1 MTRAHI
7 LPDVL
12 PDVIHQGLV
21 TLFCGSAVGKES
33 ARRGAYYA
41 HPGNRFWPTLHAV
54 GLTDRLLRPEEFH
67 LLPNYAIGLT
77 DLAKHE
83 FGNDDE
89 LSPHAYDVEGL
100 RNRIRSARPKLV
112 AFNGKR
118 PASAFLGVRR
128 LDYGEVG
135 EFAGVRL
142 FVLPATSGRAIRFWD
157 ISHWQVLGEL
167 HASLRDECPIRTPPP
182 RVLGTV

>member
-7 LPDVL
+7 LPDVI
-12 PDVIHQGLV
+12 DQRLV

-33 ARRGAYYA
+33 ARRGTYYA

-54 GLTDRLLRPEEFH
+54 GLTDRLLRPEEFP

-89 LSPHAYDVEGL
+89 LSRDAYDVEGL
-100 RNRIRSARPKLV
+100 EQRIRSACPMLV

-135 EFAGVRL
+135 EFAGARL
-142 FVLPATSGRAIRFWD
+142 FALPATSGRATRFWD
-157 ISHWQVLGEL
+157 ISYWQVLGEL
-167 HASLRDECPIRTPPP
+167 HATLREERPVQTPA
-182 RVLGTV
+182 

>member
-1 MTRAHI
+1 MNEAYI

-12 PDVIHQGLV
+12 PKGVV
-21 TLFCGSAVGKES
+21 TLLCGSAVGKES

-41 HPGNRFWPTLHAV
+41 HPGNRFWPTLHKV
-54 GLTDRLLRPEEFH
+54 GLTDRQLKPGEFH
-67 LLPNYAIGLT
+67 MLAHYGIGLT

-89 LSPHAYDVEGL
+89 LSSDAYDVEGL
-100 RNRIRSARPKLV
+100 KERIRSASPKLV

-128 LDYGEVG
+128 LEYGEIG
-135 EFAGVRL
+135 QFEGVRL
-142 FVLPATSGRAIRFWD
+142 FALPATSGRATRFWD
-157 ISHWQVLGEL
+157 VSYWQTLAHVHLKL
-167 HASLRDECPIRTPPP
+167 QHNAP
-182 RVLGTV
+182 RP